1 MKSLISSYAMAATG
15 FVIPPLAGLHRFIW
29 GDPFRAYSTA

>member
-15 FVIPPLAGLHRFIW
+15 FILHLSQVCIASILGDLCPVSFI
-29 GDPFRAYSTA
+29 A